1 MVVGTVGVGRHARTG
16 ERWTKAGRSA
26 ASRTEWIAGQ
36 ESENMSLNRAMWA
49 SHSNPTNRGK
59 PGQPGQGV
67 RPTCPPRQDFQVQ
80 PCPGLSSVWEMPSA

>member
-1 MVVGTVGVGRHARTG
+1 MDW
-16 ERWTKAGRSA
+16 ERWTKAGRSV

-80 PCPGLSSVWEMPSA
+80 PCPGLSSVRVMPSA